1 MNTSVV
7 TIDGPSG
14 AGKGT
19 VARKIAFELGF
30 HLLDSGTIYR
40 ILGLSAIEQGIAFDD
55 FGGLVALANSLE
67 LSFPYDQE
75 HTGIVLNGVPLG
87 QKLRNQSVASAASQ
101 VAVNPAVRRAL
112 MDLQRRQAREPGL
125 VGDGRDLGT
134 IVFPNAD
141 LKIFLD
147 ANVEVRAERRY
158 LELIQSGQIVERSV
172 ILRDL
177 EIRDIRDRT
186 REVAPLVPAQDAFV
200 IDSSEKTVAEV
211 VTEIRDLCKARHLAS
226 GR

>member
-1 MNTSVV
+1 MSTSVV

-19 VARKIAFELGF
+19 VARNIAYELGF
-30 HLLDSGTIYR
+30 HLLDSGAIYR
-40 ILGLSAIEQGIAFDD
+40 VLGLAAMEQGIAFDD
-55 FGGLVALANSLE
+55 IGGLVALANSLK
-67 LSFPYDQE
+67 LSFPYDKK
-75 HTGIVLNGVPLG
+75 HTDIVLDGFPLG
-87 QKLRNQSVASAASQ
+87 QKLRNQMVADAASK
-101 VAVNPAVRRAL
+101 VALNPSVRRAL

-134 IVFPNAD
+134 IIFPDAD

-147 ANVEVRAERRY
+147 ASVEVRAERRY
-158 LELIQSGQIVERSV
+158 LELIDSGQIVERSA

-186 REVAPLVPAQDAFV
+186 REVAPLVPAYDAYV
-200 IDSSEKTVAEV
+200 LDSSEKTVAEV
-211 VTEIRDLCKARHLAS
+211 VMEVRDLCKAKCLV
-226 GR
+226 

>member
-1 MNTSVV
+1 MSTSVV

-19 VARKIAFELGF
+19 VARNIAYELGF
-30 HLLDSGTIYR
+30 HLLDSGAIYR
-40 ILGLSAIEQGIAFDD
+40 VLGLAAIEQGIAFDD
-55 FGGLVALANSLE
+55 IDGLVALANSLK
-67 LSFPYDQE
+67 LSFPYDKK
-75 HTGIVLNGVPLG
+75 HTDIVLDGFPLG
-87 QKLRNQSVASAASQ
+87 QKLRNQMVADAASK
-101 VAVNPAVRRAL
+101 VALNPSVRRAL

-134 IVFPNAD
+134 IIFPDAD

-147 ANVEVRAERRY
+147 ASVEVRAERRY
-158 LELIQSGQIVERSV
+158 LELIDSGQIVERSA

-186 REVAPLVPAQDAFV
+186 REVAPLVPAYDAYV
-200 IDSSEKTVAEV
+200 LDSSEKTVAEV
-211 VTEIRDLCKARHLAS
+211 VMEVRDLCKAKCLV
-226 GR
+226 

>member
-1 MNTSVV
+1 MSTSVV

-19 VARKIAFELGF
+19 VARNIAYELGF
-30 HLLDSGTIYR
+30 HLLDSGAIYR
-40 ILGLSAIEQGIAFDD
+40 VLGLAAIEQGIAFDD
-55 FGGLVALANSLE
+55 IGGLVALANSLK
-67 LSFPYDQE
+67 LSFPYDIKQ
-75 HTGIVLNGVPLG
+75 TDIVLDGFPLG
-87 QKLRNQSVASAASQ
+87 QKLRNQMVADAASK
-101 VAVNPAVRRAL
+101 VALNPSVRRAL

-134 IVFPNAD
+134 IIFPDAD

-147 ANVEVRAERRY
+147 ASVEVRAERRY
-158 LELIQSGQIVERSV
+158 LELIDSGQIVERSA

-186 REVAPLVPAQDAFV
+186 REVAPLVPAYDAYV
-200 IDSSEKTVAEV
+200 LDSSEKTVAEV
-211 VTEIRDLCKARHLAS
+211 VMEVRDLCKAKCLV
-226 GR
+226 